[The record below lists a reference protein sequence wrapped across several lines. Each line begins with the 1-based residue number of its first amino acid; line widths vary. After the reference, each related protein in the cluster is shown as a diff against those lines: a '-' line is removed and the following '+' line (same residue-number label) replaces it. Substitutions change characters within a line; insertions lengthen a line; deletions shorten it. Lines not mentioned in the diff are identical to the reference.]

1 MLAWLRAK
9 LFEQSI
15 TDAYSRRLNQQGASA
30 AGVFWAS
37 RLSQQARFDHALML
51 LAAKWHNRATICD
64 IGCGYGALYGFIKK
78 TPRYQSFGYEGIDIN
93 KDMIAA
99 CKKEFGDKAPFLRS
113 RSPLSQV
120 DVGLY
125 IGTFNLCH
133 ADNYILW
140 QDYILGQ
147 LEKSWPK
154 FSCGLVLNITS
165 QSHARIHNQIFY
177 AEPTAF
183 TARLKQ
189 HFGPSVTVKAFPTR
203 YVDNDTIFVIS
214 R

>member
-1 MLAWLRAK
+1 
-9 LFEQSI
+9 
-15 TDAYSRRLNQQGASA
+15 
-30 AGVFWAS
+30 
-37 RLSQQARFDHALML
+37 
-51 LAAKWHNRATICD
+51 
-64 IGCGYGALYGFIKK
+64 
-78 TPRYQSFGYEGIDIN
+78 
-93 KDMIAA
+93 MIAA
-99 CKKEFGDKAPFLRS
+99 CKKEFGDEAPFLRS

-154 FSCGLVLNITS
+154 CRDGLVLNITS

-177 AEPTAF
+177 VEPTAF

-189 HFGPSVTVKAFPTR
+189 HFGPLVTVKAFPTR

>member
-1 MLAWLRAK
+1 MLGWLRTK

-15 TDAYSRRLNQQGASA
+15 TDAYSRRLNQQGTSAS
-30 AGVFWAS
+30 GVFWAS

-51 LAAKWHNRATICD
+51 LAAKWHNSTTICD
-64 IGCGYGALYGFIKK
+64 IGCGYGALYEFIKK
-78 TPRYQSFGYEGIDIN
+78 TPRYQSFGYQGIDIN

-99 CKKEFGDKAPFLRS
+99 CKKEFGDTAPFSRA
-113 RSPLSQV
+113 RSPISQV

-154 FSCGLVLNITS
+154 CRGGLVLNITS
-165 QSHARIHNQIFY
+165 RSNASIHNQIFY
-177 AEPTAF
+177 VEPAAF

-189 HFGPSVTVKAFPTR
+189 HFGPSVTITAHATR